1 MEIGVIA
8 DTHGHLADGALA
20 ALGGVALILHAGDI
34 GGGEIIGQLERVAPV
49 LAVHGNTDAGG
60 AMARLHPATRRV
72 EREGVLIH
80 LTHIG
85 GRPADLVRT
94 LPAPPEPRPQVYI
107 FGHSHVALLERL
119 DGVLF
124 LNPGAAGRPRLGGGL
139 SVAILTVAA
148 GKADAR
154 IIPLPVS

>member
-1 MEIGVIA
+1 VIA
-8 DTHGHLADGALA
+8 DTHGHLAEGAVA

-34 GGGEIIGQLERVAPV
+34 GGAEIIGRLERVAPV
-49 LAVHGNTDAGG
+49 LAVHGNTDAGS
-60 AMARLHPATRRV
+60 AMARAHPATRRV

-85 GRPADLVRT
+85 GRPADLARA
-94 LPAPPEPRPQVYI
+94 LPEPRPQVYI

-148 GKADAR
+148 GRADAR
-154 IIPLPVS
+154 IIPLPAGG